1 MNAILAGVLDST
13 IKLNLSLALV
23 VTLVADEVDANIL
36 RCVLLDL
43 FKPVLQVLKSLVT
56 RYIVSQKDTV
66 SASIENPCHRLEGL
80 LASLC
85 NNKNTSKP
93 VYKPV
98 RKLRHSSCLRF
109 RTNIYH
115 FYFVR

>member
-1 MNAILAGVLDST
+1 MDAILAGVLDSSV
-13 IKLNLSLALV
+13 KLHLSLALV
-23 VTLVADEVDANIL
+23 VALVADEVDANIL

-43 FKPVLQVLKSLVT
+43 LQPVLQVLKSLVT
-56 RYIVSQKDTV
+56 RYVVSQKDTV
-66 SASIENPCHRLEGL
+66 SSTIENPCHRLEGL

-85 NNKNTSKP
+85 KNKHTSKP

-98 RKLRHSSCLRF
+98 KKLRHSSFLRYS
-109 RTNIYH
+109 TNNFH